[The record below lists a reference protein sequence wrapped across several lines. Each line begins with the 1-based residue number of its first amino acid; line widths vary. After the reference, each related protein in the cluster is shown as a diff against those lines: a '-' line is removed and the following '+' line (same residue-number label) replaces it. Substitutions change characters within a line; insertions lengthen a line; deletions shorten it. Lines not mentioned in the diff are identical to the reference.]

1 MPASARVVR
10 LAGRLALLVLTLA
23 VVAVAAVQ
31 FAGIVAKNVALA
43 GELSATRAQI
53 AALRARE
60 ASQRRAI
67 ARLGDA
73 AGAVPEIHDELHMV
87 GPNEEIIYV
96 RGLAQPSPQA
106 RREDSWP

>member
-53 AALRARE
+53 AALRAHE
-60 ASQRRAI
+60 SQTGHLDDLSGRLRDRL
-67 ARLGDA
+67 ARTA
-73 AGAVPEIHDELHMV
+73 QQAGLPEGH
-87 GPNEEIIYV
+87 
-96 RGLAQPSPQA
+96 LAEGFQVLDTA
-106 RREDSWP
+106 